1 MDAYYDTGI
10 LVALYVQEIF
20 SSTINT
26 FIGSR
31 GKPIALNSLQQ
42 LEFEN
47 AVRLKG
53 FRKDLDG
60 KRLNLVFRD
69 LKDDVNCGRL
79 VLRLTNW
86 VETFNSARSIS
97 RRTTAATGC
106 RTLDFLHVAIAIQW
120 DCSLFVSTDDRQ
132 LGAARDAGLETVDIR
147 DMHRRQPD

>member
-10 LVALYVQEIF
+10 LVAIYVQEVF

-26 FIGSR
+26 FIESR
-31 GKPIALNSLQQ
+31 GKPIALNPLQR

-53 FRKDLDG
+53 FRNDLDG
-60 KRLNLVFRD
+60 KLLNRIFLD
-69 LKDDVNCGRL
+69 LKDDINCGRL
-79 VLRLTNW
+79 VLRPTDW
-86 VETFNSARSIS
+86 VGAFNSARSIS

-106 RTLDFLHVAIAIQW
+106 RTLDLLHVAIAIQW

-147 DMHRRQPD
+147 DLQG